1 MRYGGL
7 GGLGGFPP
15 QRYGTPNSGWVQS
28 DDEFTSEWQSR
39 APAQFI
45 GGTPAEYRHM
55 AVDGHRPGDTPS
67 AGLAARPKPPSPPG
81 ATSGGAGSFQTWTP
95 GDPIQYGNIRVLTNP
110 GTTQTLNPA
119 WEEWN
124 TNFQRAQGLRQENQT
139 RQQQAYDSMRNN
151 GALNGVM
158 PQFYNQPGYGQVS
171 GTTGQFNANGGTQV
185 EGVDNSWTSGA
196 YVPRPGMNGAY
207 NPTPYAAG
215 QFNNPEWKL

>member
-28 DDEFTSEWQSR
+28 NDEFTSEWQSR
-39 APAQFI
+39 APNQYI
-45 GGTPAEYRHM
+45 GGESVPERNIADETGYGMPQSPPNRNIAGTPDPRMPAGRM
-55 AVDGHRPGDTPS
+55 NPGYTGPYIDDTPE
-67 AGLAARPKPPSPPG
+67 RFVTTP
-81 ATSGGAGSFQTWTP
+81 QT
-95 GDPIQYGNIRVLTNP
+95 I
-110 GTTQTLNPA
+110 NPA

-171 GTTGQFNANGGTQV
+171 GNNSQLNANGGTQV

-215 QFNNPEWKL
+215 QLNNPEWKL